1 MFLKGIAVDSRE
13 LSSQIHSRDRR
24 LNVIA
29 GDLSLPLL
37 VLKESAL
44 ENNLASMAAWSREY
58 GMHLAPHG
66 KTTMCPEIFKRQLA
80 YGAWGMTFAAVS
92 QISAG
97 IEAGFKRILI
107 ANQVTGRA
115 NLRALTASINT
126 HPDIEFYSFVD
137 STQGAKLLAQSLRE
151 CGALRPLN
159 VFLEWGFKGGRTG
172 VRSVERGREVISV
185 VTAYGESLKLCGFSG
200 FEGIAN
206 SAIAVDEF
214 HRGLGVL
221 SQSLSDWVGR
231 ERPIISFGGSA
242 YLDLICSF
250 ALSLNTKAE
259 VVIRSGCYVTHDHGQ
274 YQRMSAAAEERR
286 TGGLNLPQFTPALEL
301 WSAVQSVPEEGLAL
315 LNFGKRDAA
324 YDLDLPL
331 PLFTIRESDLPAEPT
346 HLHGSKIFK
355 LNDQHAY
362 LEFDRDDSLIVG
374 DLVCCGISHP
384 CTAFDKWR
392 LLPLVDDGYNVID
405 LYHTL
410 F

>member
-1 MFLKGIAVDSRE
+1 MFLKSIAVNSRE
-13 LSSQIHSRDRR
+13 LLPQIHSRERK

-29 GDLSLPLL
+29 GDVSLPLL
-37 VLKESAL
+37 ILKDTAL

-80 YGAWGMTFAAVS
+80 HGAWGMTFASVS

-97 IEAGFKRILI
+97 LEAGFKQILI

-115 NLRALTASINT
+115 NLRALAAAINT
-126 HPDIEFYSFVD
+126 HSDVEFYSFID
-137 STQGAKLLAQSLRE
+137 STKGAELLARSLRE
-151 CGALRPLN
+151 FGAVRPIN

-172 VRSVERGREVISV
+172 VRSIETGREVLNV
-185 VTAYGESLKLCGFSG
+185 AAAYGESLKVCGFSG
-200 FEGIAN
+200 FEGIAD
-206 SAIAVDEF
+206 SASAVDEF
-214 HRGLGVL
+214 HKGLEIL
-221 SQSLSDWVGR
+221 SQSLSEWVGR

-242 YLDLICSF
+242 YLDRICSF
-250 ALSLNTKAE
+250 ALSVKNRAD
-259 VVIRSGCYVTHDHGQ
+259 VVIRSGCYATHDHGQ
-274 YQRMSAAAEERR
+274 YQRMSASAAERQPPN
-286 TGGLNLPQFTPALEL
+286 LKLPQFTPALEL
-301 WSAVQSVPEEGLAL
+301 WCAVQSVPEEGLAL

-331 PLFTIRESDLPAEPT
+331 PLFTLCEGDSPT
-346 HLHGSKIFK
+346 EAKQLRRSKIFK

-362 LEFDRDDSLIVG
+362 LEFERDESLVVG
-374 DLVCCGISHP
+374 DLVACGISHP

-392 LLPLVDDGYNVID
+392 VIPLVDDEYNVID